1 MRQLKDAIRGEVVR
15 LTRTRLP
22 LWTLVAAVACGG
34 LLTGLIALTG
44 PENATPPMPGLDTAA
59 GVSGVVS
66 LLGVA
71 LFVPALIGTVAITGE
86 YRHRTVATTF
96 LAVPKRGRVLVAKLI
111 AYGGLGLAYGLV
123 LALSAV
129 AGIYAGT
136 SAHGIEPGL
145 GLDAILGTTA
155 RYGAAAAIYMLLGV
169 GIGAVARHQLLA
181 IGITLGYFYFMENL
195 MMILP
200 GVNLVYPFL
209 PGGAT
214 AALTGSTALLEMIA
228 AEAGVSGP
236 VVQAPL
242 VGALVLVGYA
252 LASSALAAAVS
263 LRRDIV

>member
-22 LWTLVAAVACGG
+22 LWTLAAAMACGG
-34 LLTGLIALTG
+34 LLTALVALTG
-44 PENATPPMPGLDTAA
+44 PENTTPPMPGLDTVD
-59 GVSGVVS
+59 GVSGVLG

-96 LAVPKRGRVLVAKLI
+96 LAIPNRGRVLVAKLI
-111 AYGGLGLAYGLV
+111 AYAGLGLAYGLV
-123 LALSAV
+123 LAFSAV

-136 SAHGIEPGL
+136 FAYGIEPGL
-145 GLDAILGTTA
+145 GLGAILGTAA

-169 GIGAVARHQLLA
+169 GIGAVARHQMLA
-181 IGITLGYFYFMENL
+181 IGIALGYFYLVDNL

-200 GVNLVYPFL
+200 GANNVYPFL

-214 AALTGSTALLEMIA
+214 SALTGSTALLEMIA
-228 AEAGVSGP
+228 AEAGVNGP
-236 VVQAPL
+236 VVQTPL
-242 VGALVLVGYA
+242 VGALVLLGYA

-263 LRRDIV
+263 LRRDVA